1 VFVKIIIHQ
10 LRDALR
16 FPISAL
22 FRKGEQWAVYVV
34 EQGRARSRAVEIGPR
49 NPSFAEVIKGLAE
62 GAAVVLH
69 PSDRVVD
76 GVRVVRSLAYNLF
89 RPASRRVAQ
98 VKALTSKSWARRAVD
113 TPTSRISE
121 VMRRS
126 DVVPARKQ
134 WP

>member
-34 EQGRARSRAVEIGPR
+34 EQGRARSRTVEIGPR

-69 PSDRVVD
+69 PSDR
-76 GVRVVRSLAYNLF
+76 SLM
-89 RPASRRVAQ
+89 V
-98 VKALTSKSWARRAVD
+98 
-113 TPTSRISE
+113 
-121 VMRRS
+121 
-126 DVVPARKQ
+126 
-134 WP
+134 

>member
-1 VFVKIIIHQ
+1 VAKVTRVEPAGFMKV
-10 LRDALR
+10 
-16 FPISAL
+16 SAL
-22 FRKGEQWAVYVV
+22 GIE
-34 EQGRARSRAVEIGPR
+34 EH
-49 NPSFAEVIKGLAE
+49 AEDL
-62 GAAVVLH
+62 
-69 PSDRVVD
+69 P
-76 GVRVVRSLAYNLF
+76 GVRVMRSLAYNLF

-113 TPTSRISE
+113 TPTSWISE